1 MPCTAVS
8 RWGGIIVYSH
18 LKGFL
23 YMATMNVRKSAAFD
37 EAVNLKFLEL
47 MPFIIRLAKRAFAG
61 YSTDRQADAVQNVLA
76 WAFENLKR
84 LASKGRLHDVYAGS
98 LARFA
103 IGRHR
108 EGRSLGTVTSS
119 GDVMSSYCQSLG
131 RSNVK
136 NYGLAEN
143 ITDSFSSE
151 ASALDARYPVHK
163 TVQFRMDF
171 IEGWLRQQTPRNR
184 EIIRL
189 LALGNTPSEVAR
201 KLGLSPAYIC
211 QCQKRYKAS
220 WLAYIS
226 DKKEVANEAA

>member
-1 MPCTAVS
+1 MT
-8 RWGGIIVYSH
+8 
-18 LKGFL
+18 
-23 YMATMNVRKSAAFD
+23 TMTVRKSAAFD

-47 MPFIIRLAKRAFAG
+47 MPFITRLAKRAFAG
-61 YSTDRQADAVQNVLA
+61 YNSDRQADAIQNVLV

-108 EGRSLGTVTSS
+108 EGRSLGVTTSS
-119 GDVMSSYCQSLG
+119 GDVMSQYCQSLG

-151 ASALDARYPVHK
+151 ATALDARYPVAR
-163 TVQFRMDF
+163 TVQFKMDF
-171 IEGWLRQQTPRNR
+171 IEGWLQEQTPKNR

-189 LALGNTPSEVAR
+189 LAMGDIPSEVAR
-201 KLGLSPAYIC
+201 KIGMSPATIC
-211 QCQKRYKAS
+211 QYQKRFRAS

-226 DKKEVANEAA
+226 DKKETAADKKAA